1 MTCYAVTRRTRKRR
15 ASRCVKED
23 ERDPGDRHRLIIA
36 IPDII
41 LLPILQN
48 RLVDGD
54 IAQLVEHP
62 LSVRKVWGSTPH
74 VSMFFRTT
82 DPYFFFLT
90 FVSGKQFFST
100 QVCRWGDQLKT
111 SKVAL
116 CLRHMH
122 FDSFGPHKLKPDLP
136 LGATASKPH
145 SRQ

>member
-1 MTCYAVTRRTRKRR
+1 M
-15 ASRCVKED
+15 KED

-36 IPDII
+36 VPDII

-82 DPYFFFLT
+82 DPYFFFSNVCFWEAIL
-90 FVSGKQFFST
+90 FNAGLSLGRST
-100 QVCRWGDQLKT
+100 QDVKGGSLSST
-111 SKVAL
+111 YAL
-116 CLRHMH
+116 
-122 FDSFGPHKLKPDLP
+122 
-136 LGATASKPH
+136 
-145 SRQ
+145 